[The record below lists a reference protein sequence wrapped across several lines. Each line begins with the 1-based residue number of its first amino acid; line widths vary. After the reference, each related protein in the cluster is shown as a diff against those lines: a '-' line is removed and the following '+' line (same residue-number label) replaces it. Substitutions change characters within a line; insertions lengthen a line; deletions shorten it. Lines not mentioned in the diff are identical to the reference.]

1 MPNGKT
7 IGAGAGMR
15 LISYLLLVCGVI
27 LGFDIG
33 GELHALV
40 LFSANFSALALL
52 HLVMEVAA
60 TAGIG
65 LAFVLIRQHLRR
77 AEHVHQADQSQ
88 LHALRQDFDR
98 HMRDRFAQWGLSAAE
113 GDVAILTMRGLRI
126 SEIATMRH
134 TQDGT
139 IKSQLSSIF
148 RKSGVS
154 TRTEFVARFMDE
166 FLDQAAVRSS
176 KD

>member
-1 MPNGKT
+1 MPQGKT
-7 IGAGAGMR
+7 KGAGAGMR
-15 LISYLLLVCGVI
+15 LISYLLLGCGVI

-33 GELHALV
+33 GEVHALV
-40 LFSANFSALALL
+40 LFSANFSALALA
-52 HLVMEVAA
+52 HLVMEVVA
-60 TAGIG
+60 TAGVG
-65 LAFVLIRQHLRR
+65 VAFVLIRQHLRQ
-77 AEHVHQADQSQ
+77 AERVHQADQSQ
-88 LHALRQDFDR
+88 LRALRQDFDR

-113 GDVAILTMRGLRI
+113 NDVAILTMRGLRI
-126 SEIATMRH
+126 SEIAEMRH

-166 FLDQAAVRSS
+166 FLDQAAER
-176 KD
+176 DA

>member
-1 MPNGKT
+1 MSQEITK
-7 IGAGAGMR
+7 GAGVGMR
-15 LISYLLLVCGVI
+15 LISYLLLFCGVI

-33 GELHALV
+33 GELHALG
-40 LFSANFSALALL
+40 LFAQNFSVLAIA
-52 HLVMEVAA
+52 HLAMEAVA
-60 TAGIG
+60 TVGVG
-65 LAFVLIRQHLRR
+65 LAFVLIRQHLRQ
-77 AEHVHQADQSQ
+77 AEQVHQADQSQ
-88 LHALRQDFDR
+88 LRALRQDFDR

-113 GDVAILTMRGLRI
+113 SDVAILTMRGLKI
-126 SEIATMRH
+126 SEIALMRH

-166 FLDQAAVRSS
+166 FLDQAAVQGA